1 MAEQQEL
8 PDEAIETAEE
18 HPTEHEHG
26 PMDDEELLD
35 HLQLAHD
42 LDAPDRLSRS
52 TMQGLHDRLHGETDA
67 ASD

>member
-1 MAEQQEL
+1 
-8 PDEAIETAEE
+8 
-18 HPTEHEHG
+18 
-26 PMDDEELLD
+26 MDDEELLD